1 MNGKHSDEIVIAGAG
16 LAGMPLACTLGQAGV
31 SVTLVEAK
39 PLSQLISSKFDG
51 RTTAVARSSK
61 QMLGVLGI
69 WDAIEAC
76 AQPILDIR
84 VADGGSPFFVHYT
97 HEDVGSEAL
106 GWIVE
111 NGVLRT
117 AMLER
122 LKTLGNVK
130 LLDELEVSDVNAD
143 RGFCSV
149 ELSDGSI
156 LKTRLL
162 VGADGR
168 NSLTRRLSGI
178 ETKQWSYNQHAIVC
192 TVRHDLPHRGIAH
205 EHFLPSGPF
214 AILPMLENR
223 SSIVWTEHSSLA
235 PHMMQLDRAN
245 FLEEL
250 QKRFGQFLGPLELEG
265 PIGSYPLGSMTASS
279 YIGPR
284 VALVAEAAHTIH
296 PIAGQG
302 INIGWRDV
310 AALSEVVINSLRLG
324 LDPGSESTL
333 QKYQQWRRP
342 DNISMTM
349 TTDILNRLFSNRVPP
364 LVAARNLGLGLV
376 QRLPGVKKILMRHAM
391 GELGKLPRLIQ
402 GLKI

>member
-1 MNGKHSDEIVIAGAG
+1 MNGKLSHEIVIAGAG
-16 LAGMPLACTLGQAGV
+16 LAGMPLASILGQAGF
-31 SVTLVEAK
+31 SVALVEAK

-51 RTTAVARSSK
+51 RTTAVAMSSK
-61 QMLGVLGI
+61 RMLEVLGI
-69 WDAIEAC
+69 WDTVDVY

-97 HEDVGSEAL
+97 HQDVDSEAL

-111 NGVLRT
+111 NRLLRA
-117 AMLER
+117 AMLEQ
-122 LKTLGNVK
+122 LKKLPNVQ
-130 LLDELEVSDVNAD
+130 LLEELEVSDVIPD
-143 RGFCSV
+143 RILCNV
-149 ELSDGSI
+149 ELSDGRI

-168 NSLTRRLSGI
+168 KSATRRLSGI
-178 ETKQWSYNQHAIVC
+178 QTKEWSYNQHAIVC
-192 TVRHDLPHRGIAH
+192 TVRHELPHRSIAH

-223 SSIVWTEHSSLA
+223 SSIVWTELSSLA
-235 PHMMQLDRAN
+235 SHIMQLDSAN
-245 FLEEL
+245 FLAEL
-250 QKRFGQFLGPLELEG
+250 QRRFGQFLGPLELEG
-265 PIGSYPLGSMTASS
+265 PRGSYPLGSMTASS

-324 LDPGSESTL
+324 LDPGAESIL

-342 DNISMTM
+342 DNISMM
-349 TTDILNRLFSNRVPP
+349 ITTDFLNRLFSNRLPP

-376 QRLPGVKKILMRHAM
+376 QRLPGVKKFFMRHAM

-402 GLKI
+402 GSRI